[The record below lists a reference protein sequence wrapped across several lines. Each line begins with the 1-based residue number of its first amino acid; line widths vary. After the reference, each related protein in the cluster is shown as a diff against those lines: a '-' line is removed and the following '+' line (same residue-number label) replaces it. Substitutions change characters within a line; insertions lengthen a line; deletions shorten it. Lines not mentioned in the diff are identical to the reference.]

1 MRAGRLISLM
11 LLLQQRGRMTAAGL
25 ARELEVSERTVLRD
39 IDELSGAGVPV
50 YATKGPGGGFQ
61 LLEGY
66 RSELLA
72 PPTHSPVDRHLGER
86 RRARIRITPE
96 GRRMA
101 AVLGRLQPL
110 RVRRG
115 QVPDD
120 LGRIE
125 ATCRIHSFEAT
136 VVDVLSLGPH
146 VEVLAPAELRAELAD
161 RIHRAAR
168 LYVDPGDP
176 PRAVDDG
183 AGAPCDLGLCS
194 RRAGQGMMKGELV
207 EMARRTS

>member
-11 LLLQQRGRMTAAGL
+11 MLLQERGRMSAAGL
-25 ARELEVSERTVLRD
+25 AHELEVSERTVLRD

-72 PPTHSPVDRHLGER
+72 PPVYSPGDRHLGER

-110 RVRRG
+110 RERRS

-146 VEVLAPAELRAELAD
+146 VEVLAPADLRAELAD
-161 RIHRAAR
+161 RIHRAAE
-168 LYVDPGDP
+168 LYADPVDPP
-176 PRAVDDG
+176 AEPVRA
-183 AGAPCDLGLCS
+183 A
-194 RRAGQGMMKGELV
+194 QGPL
-207 EMARRTS
+207 

>member
-11 LLLQQRGRMTAAGL
+11 MLLQEGGRMTAARL

-72 PPTHSPVDRHLGER
+72 APTYSPIDRHLGPR
-86 RRARIRITPE
+86 PRARIRITPE

-101 AVLGRLQPL
+101 AVLDRLQPL

-125 ATCRIHSFEAT
+125 ATCRIDSFEAI

-146 VEVLAPAELRAELAD
+146 VEVLAPADLRAELAD
-161 RIHRAAR
+161 RVHRAAQ
-168 LYVDPGDP
+168 LYDDPGHLP
-176 PRAVDDG
+176 AEPLMTARA
-183 AGAPCDLGLCS
+183 PL
-194 RRAGQGMMKGELV
+194 
-207 EMARRTS
+207 

>member
-11 LLLQQRGRMTAAGL
+11 MLLQEGGRMTAARL
-25 ARELEVSERTVLRD
+25 AGELEVSERTVLRD

-72 PPTHSPVDRHLGER
+72 LPTRSPIDRHLGER
-86 RRARIRITPE
+86 PRARARIRITPE

-110 RVRRG
+110 RVRRC
-115 QVPDD
+115 QVPDH

-125 ATCRIHSFEAT
+125 ATCRIDSFEAI

-146 VEVLAPAELRAELAD
+146 VEVLAPADLRAELAD
-161 RIHRAAR
+161 RIHRTAR
-168 LYVDPGDP
+168 LYDGLGDP
-176 PRAVDDG
+176 PAEPLTT
-183 AGAPCDLGLCS
+183 APGPL
-194 RRAGQGMMKGELV
+194 
-207 EMARRTS
+207 